1 MGASKKRIV
10 VQIDNGKI
18 MTAQAQIQLDQNGR
32 CRKSNKRIETRTHN
46 NRFGN
51 RLADGRTIGYKSISA
66 IVTA

>member
-1 MGASKKRIV
+1 
-10 VQIDNGKI
+10 
-18 MTAQAQIQLDQNGR
+18 MTGQAQMQMDQNGR

-66 IVTA
+66 IVTAWHYLIAFSYYLHLW